1 MAKKEEVISTR
12 ASIIYAGC
20 VSDVVTQYYTGHPD
34 NVGIYDGSIVRA
46 VYPTDALTGL
56 PVTDVGRLTSPHLT
70 DAEKER
76 IMQRLK
82 PERGTYMSSKLTDK
96 DILNLVPP
104 RYFQDAVD
112 VQMWRD
118 YLAKDVFPEL
128 EAEDRKQAEEL
139 TDVDKVVNPVEVEDE
154 E

>member
-1 MAKKEEVISTR
+1 MAKKEEVKTR
-12 ASIIYAGC
+12 ASIIYAGS
-20 VSDVVTQYYTGHPD
+20 VSHETSEVYFGHPE
-34 NVGIYDGSIVRA
+34 NVGIYDGAIVRA
-46 VYPTDALTGL
+46 VYPIDAHTGL
-56 PVTDVGRLTSPHLT
+56 PMTDIGRLTSPHLT

-82 PERGTYMSSKLTDK
+82 PERGTYISNKLTDK
-96 DILNLVPP
+96 DIMELVPP

-118 YLAKDVFPEL
+118 YLAKDIFPQL